1 MSTEF
6 IVHLEIDPDRD
17 LRDLE
22 QASANLRSELSRLDG
37 IASVEPLPIGE
48 APAGSRAADAVSVGS
63 ILMTLA
69 ASGGVI
75 SSLIGVLREWAG
87 RDEKRKVVLQIGE
100 DKIELA
106 GVRAQD
112 EKQLVETFL
121 SSLRTRK
128 DKPG

>member
-6 IVHLEIDPDRD
+6 IVHLELGRDRD
-17 LRDLE
+17 LRDME
-22 QASANLRSELSRLDG
+22 EASANLRSELRRLNG
-37 IASVEPLPIGE
+37 VESVEPLPIGK
-48 APAGSRAADAVSVGS
+48 APAGSRAVDAVSVGS

-87 RDEKRKVVLQIGE
+87 RGEKRKVFFQFGE
-100 DKIELA
+100 EKLELA
-106 GVRAQD
+106 GLSAKD
-112 EKQLVETFL
+112 EKQLVEMFL
-121 SSLRTRK
+121 RGRK

>member
-6 IVHLEIDPDRD
+6 IVHFELGPDQDPHKLE
-17 LRDLE
+17 E
-22 QASANLRSELSRLDG
+22 ASANLRSELRKLNGVES
-37 IASVEPLPIGE
+37 AEPLPIGK
-48 APAGSRAADAVSVGS
+48 APVRSKAVDPVSVGS

-87 RDEKRKVVLQIGE
+87 RGEKRKVFYQYGDEKL
-100 DKIELA
+100 ELTGLSA
-106 GVRAQD
+106 KD
-112 EKQLVETFL
+112 EKQFVEKFL
-121 SSLRTRK
+121 KGRK